1 MGVRGGGWMLE
12 APSVG
17 VRPLA
22 PGRYRLR
29 LVPAP
34 DEAEKTIDVEKVLA
48 DELVYDIEIK

>member
-12 APSVG
+12 APRVG